1 MASKAEK
8 DFIKLSY
15 KAFVDM
21 VKQRGFPSDVKKL
34 AKRAKIES
42 KKGYD
47 FFLKWFTELAPED
60 KEVIAGEIQHFTRQK
75 KDTIEKMLKF
85 RFEELD
91 PVDEDKKKFKEIT
104 EFSVAV
110 KGATFTFG
118 RFNPPTVG
126 HMKLATKMKS
136 VSGTDPV
143 LIYTTHTTD
152 KKKNPLTN
160 AQIRKFMNPM
170 LPRGINVMS
179 STARTVFEVVV
190 DLYNKG
196 YRKIKMVVG
205 SDRIKEFE
213 TLLNKYNGVKSSH
226 GHYNFTKIEVVSAG
240 ERDPDAEGASGM
252 SASKMR
258 HLAYADQE
266 DEFIKALPRG
276 YRLGRQL
283 YTAVRKGMGLT
294 EDFPDFMLSEVYT
307 DTHVPQVHEWG
318 SQEGREYAQ
327 DFTPYEPVVDWRKI
341 STWREQEDLPKKV
354 LLYKE
359 KMYKELKSERD
370 DFVKRYGDRADE
382 VMHATAMTMAKR
394 KYGYT

>member
-1 MASKAEK
+1 MSAQRN
-8 DFIKLSY
+8 FIKLAH
-15 KAFVDM
+15 KAFVAMALD
-21 VKQRGFPSDVKKL
+21 KRFPKDVQAL
-34 AKRAKIES
+34 AKEAEKQS
-42 KKGYD
+42 KRGYLY
-47 FFLKWFTELAPED
+47 FLKWFREIPPED
-60 KEVIAGEIQHFTRQK
+60 QDVVAAEIQIWTKQNK
-75 KDTIEKMLKF
+75 KTIEKMLKF
-85 RFEELD
+85 KFESNLKE
-91 PVDEDKKKFKEIT
+91 FKDIT
-104 EFSVAV
+104 EV
-110 KGATFTFG
+110 KDRGATFTFG

-126 HMKLATKMKS
+126 HMKLAAKMKS
-136 VSGTDPV
+136 ISSGHDV

-170 LPRGINVMS
+170 LPRGINVQS
-179 STARTVFEVVV
+179 SPSRTVFEVVV

-196 YRKIKMVVG
+196 YRVVQMVVG

-213 TLLNKYNGVKSSH
+213 TLLNRYNGVKSRH
-226 GHYNFTKIEVVSAG
+226 GYYKFESIKVVSAG
-240 ERDPDAEGASGM
+240 DRDPDAEGASGM

-258 HLAYADQE
+258 HLAYSDNE
-266 DEFIKALPRG
+266 DEFIKALPTS
-276 YRLGRQL
+276 YKLGPQL
-283 YTAVRKGMGLT
+283 YKAVRKGMGIR
-294 EDFPDFMLSEVYT
+294 EMFPDFMYEVYT

-370 DFVKRYGDRADE
+370 DFKKRYGDRADE

>member
-1 MASKAEK
+1 MSTKAQDDFNKLVLKALEVMAVSRGLPK
-8 DFIKLSY
+8 DILELALQGIK
-15 KAFVDM
+15 
-21 VKQRGFPSDVKKL
+21 
-34 AKRAKIES
+34 ES

-47 FFLKWFTELAPED
+47 FFIKWIKSLPHED
-60 KEVIAGEIQHFTRQK
+60 RNIIAGEIQHFTRQRK
-75 KDTIEKMLKF
+75 RTLEKMLQI
-85 RFEELD
+85 RFEQKEL
-91 PVDEDKKKFKEIT
+91 KSFKNIT
-104 EFSVAV
+104 EV
-110 KGATFTFG
+110 KSKRATFTFG

-126 HMKLATKMKS
+126 HMKLAAKMKEK
-136 VSGTDPV
+136 GAGDDI

-170 LPRGINVMS
+170 LPRGINVQS
-179 STARTVFEVVV
+179 SASRTVFEVVV
-190 DLYNKG
+190 DLYDQG
-196 YRKIKMVVG
+196 YRYVQMVVG
-205 SDRIKEFE
+205 SDRIMEFKN
-213 TLLNKYNGVKSSH
+213 LLVKYNGVKGKRH
-226 GHYNFTKIEVVSAG
+226 GYYNFKSINVVSAG
-240 ERDPDAEGASGM
+240 DRDPDSEGVSGM

-258 HLAYADQE
+258 HLAYSDQE
-266 DEFIKALPRG
+266 DEFIKALPKG

-283 YTAVRKGMGLT
+283 YTAVRKGMGIN
-294 EDFPDFMLSEVYT
+294 EDFPDFMYETYT

>member
-1 MASKAEK
+1 MSTKAQDNFNKLVLKALETMSVSRGLPK
-8 DFIKLSY
+8 DILQLALQGIK
-15 KAFVDM
+15 
-21 VKQRGFPSDVKKL
+21 
-34 AKRAKIES
+34 ES

-47 FFLKWFTELAPED
+47 FFIKWIKSLPYD
-60 KEVIAGEIQHFTRQK
+60 DRNIIAGEIQHFSRQK
-75 KDTIEKMLKF
+75 KRTLEKMLQI
-85 RFEELD
+85 RFEQKEL
-91 PVDEDKKKFKEIT
+91 KAFKVIREA
-104 EFSVAV
+104 SV
-110 KGATFTFG
+110 KGVTFTLG

-126 HMKLATKMKS
+126 HMKLAAKMKS
-136 VSGTDPV
+136 VSGSDPV
-143 LIYTTHTTD
+143 MIFTTHTTD

-170 LPRGINVMS
+170 LPRGINVMA

-190 DLYNKG
+190 DLYNRG
-196 YRKIKMVVG
+196 YRKVKMVVG

-213 TLLNKYNGVKSSH
+213 TLLYKYNGVKSRH
-226 GHYNFTKIEVVSAG
+226 GYYNFEKIEVVSAG
-240 ERDPDAEGASGM
+240 ERDPDSEGVSGM

-258 HLAYADQE
+258 HLAYSNQE

-276 YRLGRQL
+276 YRLGSQL
-283 YTAVRKGMGLT
+283 YQAVRIGMGVR
-294 EDFPDFMLSEVYT
+294 EDFPDFMYETYT

-327 DFTPYEPVVDWRKI
+327 AFTPYEPVVNWRKLLK
-341 STWREQEDLPKKV
+341 REASEDLPKKV

-370 DFVKRYGDRADE
+370 DFKKRYGERADE

>member
-1 MASKAEK
+1 MSTKAQDNFNKLVIKSLEVMAVTRGMPK
-8 DFIKLSY
+8 DVIDL
-15 KAFVDM
+15 AVAGH
-21 VKQRGFPSDVKKL
+21 KQAD
-34 AKRAKIES
+34 
-42 KKGYD
+42 KGYD
-47 FFLKWFTELAPED
+47 FFIKWIKSLPYD
-60 KEVIAGEIQHFTRQK
+60 DRNIIAGEIQHFSRQRK
-75 KDTIEKMLKF
+75 RTLEKMLQI
-85 RFEELD
+85 RFEQKEL
-91 PVDEDKKKFKEIT
+91 KSFKNIT
-104 EFSVAV
+104 EVKS

-126 HMKLATKMKS
+126 HMKLAAKMKEK
-136 VSGTDPV
+136 GAGDDI

-170 LPRGINVMS
+170 LPRGISVQS
-179 STARTVFEVVV
+179 SASRTVFEVVV
-190 DLYNKG
+190 DLYNQG
-196 YRKIKMVVG
+196 YRDVQMIVG
-205 SDRIKEFE
+205 SDRIMEFKN
-213 TLLNKYNGVKSSH
+213 LLVKYNGVKGKRH
-226 GHYNFTKIEVVSAG
+226 GYYNFKSINVVSAG
-240 ERDPDAEGASGM
+240 DRDPDSEGVSGM

-258 HLAYADQE
+258 HLAYSDQE
-266 DEFIKALPRG
+266 ADFINALPRG
-276 YRLGRQL
+276 YRLGKQL
-283 YTAVRKGMGLT
+283 YSAVRKGMGIT

-327 DFTPYEPVVDWRKI
+327 SFTPHEPVVDWRKI

-370 DFVKRYGDRADE
+370 DFKKRYGERADE

>member
-1 MASKAEK
+1 MSRK
-8 DFIKLSY
+8 DKINFMKLSH
-15 KAFVDM
+15 KAFVKM
-21 VKQRGFPSDVKKL
+21 TKTPAFPDDVLKL

-42 KKGYD
+42 NRGYD

-75 KDTIEKMLKF
+75 KDTIEKMLNFK
-85 RFEELD
+85 FEELD
-91 PVDEDKKKFKEIT
+91 VNEGKKNFKEIT
-104 EFSVAV
+104 EAPD
-110 KGATFTFG
+110 KGVTFTLG

-136 VSGTDPV
+136 VSGSDPV
-143 LIYTTHTTD
+143 MIFTTHTTD

-160 AQIRKFMNPM
+160 KQIRKFMNPM
-170 LPRGINVMS
+170 LPRGINVMPS
-179 STARTVFEVVV
+179 KARTVFEVVV

-196 YRKIKMVVG
+196 YRKAKMVVG

-213 TLLNKYNGVKSSH
+213 TLLNKYNGVKSRH
-226 GHYNFTKIEVVSAG
+226 GYYNFAKIEVVSAG
-240 ERDPDAEGASGM
+240 ERDPDSEGVSGM

-258 HLAYADQE
+258 HLAYSDQE
-266 DEFIKALPRG
+266 DEFINALPRG
-276 YRLGRQL
+276 YKLGRQL
-283 YTAVRKGMGLT
+283 YTAVRKGMGIN

-327 DFTPYEPVVDWRKI
+327 DFTPYEPIVDWRKLLK
-341 STWREQEDLPKKV
+341 REQEDLPKKV
-354 LLYKE
+354 LAYKE
-359 KMYKELKSERD
+359 KMYKELKPERP